1 MAKALRRRMGMFLKT
16 DAIPYLKMIAPFITE
31 AEEDGACVVISDREK
46 IIYKICSGGFDIP
59 GIREGENIKGEEIFD
74 RIMRQQEM
82 IKFSTAAKRYGLNKA
97 GMNLNITGAPIM
109 GEDKRVEGAF
119 VIFTASPHPVFKSF
133 EVLAEVIDCAL
144 DKRINFVLADTEEI
158 VAATRSLATN
168 YAHVSGLKP
177 GTKLFPDGSIKQSI
191 VQNRMVREDAG
202 YTRDKL
208 GVAFEFTSF
217 PVRSEKG
224 EVIGAFCSIIDR
236 TVNEDVKTHV
246 KSLEESINQIT
257 IAIESVV
264 KAITEVVEQQN
275 RLNEKVQEIG
285 EASDKIEGILRFIK
299 EVAEETKMLGLN
311 AAIEAARAGEV
322 GKGFSVVANEIRKL
336 SEQSKETVN
345 QIRGFISYINNQIKE
360 AASAADYT
368 VSTAEAQAAA
378 MQEINASIEEIN
390 ALTEVLAREVQ
401 NL

>member
-1 MAKALRRRMGMFLKT
+1 MFLKA
-16 DAIPYLKMIAPFITE
+16 DAIPYLKMVAPFIVETQ
-31 AEEDGACVVISDREK
+31 EEGACLVITDREK
-46 IIYKICSGGFDIP
+46 IVYKCASSGFDISVFKE
-59 GIREGENIKGEEIFD
+59 GDYIRGEEVFS
-74 RIMRQQEM
+74 RIMKGKG
-82 IKFSTAAKRYGLNKA
+82 IVKFSVGGKQYGLREA
-97 GMNLNITGAPIM
+97 GMNINITGTPIVDEK
-109 GEDKRVEGAF
+109 GEIAGAF
-119 VIFTASPHPVFKSF
+119 VVFAANPHPVYKSF
-133 EVLAEVIDCAL
+133 AVLSEVIDQAL

-158 VAATRSLATN
+158 VATTKALSTVYS
-168 YAHVSGLKP
+168 HVSGLRP

-191 VQNRMVREDAG
+191 LQNRMVREEAS
-202 YTRDKL
+202 YTRDML

-217 PVRSEKG
+217 PLRSEKG
-224 EVIGAFCSIIDR
+224 EVVGAFCSVIDR
-236 TVNEDVKTHV
+236 TINEDVKGHV

-264 KAITEVVEQQN
+264 KAISEVVEQQN
-275 RLNEKVQEIG
+275 HLNEKVQEIG
-285 EASDKIEGILRFIK
+285 EASDKIEGILKFIK

-345 QIRGFISYINNQIKE
+345 RIKGFISHINNQIKE

-368 VSTAEAQAAA
+368 LSTAENQAAA
-378 MQEINASIEEIN
+378 IEEINASIEEIN
-390 ALTEVLAREVQ
+390 ALAEVLAKEVQ

>member
-1 MAKALRRRMGMFLKT
+1 MFLKT
-16 DAIPYLKMIAPFITE
+16 DAIPYLRMIAPFIIE
-31 AEEDGACVVISDREK
+31 AGEDGACVVIAEGDK
-46 IIYKICSGGFDIP
+46 IVYKACSGGFDIP
-59 GIREGENIKGEEIFD
+59 GITEGGSIRGEEIFD
-74 RIMRQQEM
+74 RVMQQKEM
-82 IKFSTAAKRYGLNKA
+82 VKFSTAGKKYGLKQA
-97 GMNLNITGAPIM
+97 GMNLNITGAPVLDDE
-109 GEDKRVEGAF
+109 GKAVGAF
-119 VIFTASPHPVFKSF
+119 VIFTASPHPVYKSF

-144 DKRINFVLADTEEI
+144 DKRINFVLTDTEEI
-158 VAATRSLATN
+158 VAATRALSTN

-177 GTKLFPDGSIKQSI
+177 GTRLFPDGSIKQSI
-191 VQNRMVREDAG
+191 VQNRMVKEDAS

-217 PVRSEKG
+217 PIRSEKG

-236 TVNEDVKTHV
+236 TINEDVKNHV
-246 KSLEESINQIT
+246 KSLEESISQIT
-257 IAIESVV
+257 VAIESVV

-285 EASDKIEGILRFIK
+285 QASDKIEGILKFIK

-360 AASAADYT
+360 AAAAADYT
-368 VSTAEAQAAA
+368 VSTAESQAAA
-378 MQEINASIEEIN
+378 MEEINASIQEIN
-390 ALTEVLAREVQ
+390 ALAEVLVKEAQ